1 MNVIDFRLTWSLLQA
16 ASEEDGSDG
25 LLFMQEMIELSK
37 TESAECEPHNVTLM
51 HNNVTVATTANCAHS
66 NIF

>member
-1 MNVIDFRLTWSLLQA
+1 MIDLKLTWSLLQA

-51 HNNVTVATTANCAHS
+51 RNNVTVAKTASCAHS
-66 NIF
+66 NMF